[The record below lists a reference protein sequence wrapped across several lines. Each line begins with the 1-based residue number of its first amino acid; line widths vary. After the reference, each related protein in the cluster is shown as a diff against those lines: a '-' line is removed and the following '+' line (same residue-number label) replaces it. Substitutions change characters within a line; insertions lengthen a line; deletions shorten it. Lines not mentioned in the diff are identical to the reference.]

1 MKLSDSVTW
10 CGDRAYFARLAHL
23 LWSNAMDDQP
33 IEDEVV
39 EVPPEPPKRTPEQR
53 QEEEDE
59 LFVLGI
65 I

>member
-1 MKLSDSVTW
+1 
-10 CGDRAYFARLAHL
+10 
-23 LWSNAMDDQP
+23 MDDQP

>member
-1 MKLSDSVTW
+1 ME
-10 CGDRAYFARLAHL
+10 
-23 LWSNAMDDQP
+23 NEQQP

-39 EVPPEPPKRTPEQR
+39 EVPVEPPPPKRTPEQR